1 MNQALKRI
9 EKELKYFN
17 GDDVEENY
25 TAGPDDESDMY
36 KWTGSFPGPD
46 ETPYEGH
53 CFTVSIEFPK
63 DYPFKP
69 PTVKFTHKVYHPNV
83 KQLDGSICLDLLKD
97 QWSPQATVMEIF
109 KAIQNLLSVPNTDH
123 PLEKE
128 VSKQYLED
136 KETFDKTAREWT
148 EQHATKI

>member
-25 TAGPDDESDMY
+25 SAGPDDESDMY

-63 DYPFKP
+63 D
-69 PTVKFTHKVYHPNV
+69 
-83 KQLDGSICLDLLKD
+83 
-97 QWSPQATVMEIF
+97 
-109 KAIQNLLSVPNTDH
+109 
-123 PLEKE
+123 
-128 VSKQYLED
+128 
-136 KETFDKTAREWT
+136 
-148 EQHATKI
+148 